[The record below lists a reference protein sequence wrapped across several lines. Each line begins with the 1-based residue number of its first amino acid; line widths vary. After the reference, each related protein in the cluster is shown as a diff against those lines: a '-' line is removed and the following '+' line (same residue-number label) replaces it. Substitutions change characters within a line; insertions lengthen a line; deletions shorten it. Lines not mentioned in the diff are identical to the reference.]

1 MGVNGIYGLSG
12 SGLDIESLVK
22 MGMMNKQNQYD
33 KMYQNQMWQTW
44 MKEAYVDVYNQTKEF
59 KDAMSA
65 FKLQSNMSAMKATS
79 SDTSAVTATA
89 NGAAAAMS
97 HKVTVSKVA
106 SNAYM
111 LTADGEKIERHS
123 TLKPNS
129 NNLSDVL
136 YKSVSTTDNGDGT
149 YKYTLTLA
157 DGSTKTVNGSDTAIS
172 IDFRD
177 RADRDDTYTLT
188 YTYDD
193 LIQEGKTLYDF
204 ASAVAKT
211 GANIQGS
218 YDSANDSFSLY
229 NKTSGKDNIIGIVGN
244 NADSVQLLNSLKLG
258 VYDANAAN
266 PTNALSGPIT
276 FKSEDTMETVKT
288 ATGAKTLAQSTSIKD
303 VLGLTATLT
312 DTGTTGAS
320 GEKNYTL
327 NVKGQDGVD
336 ITITDTL
343 ANLKD
348 AKAYSMT
355 LSNGSKTA
363 DVDFTYGD
371 LFNLGET
378 KTGNLQSTGTLS
390 DLANKINEVSKDKTM
405 GITATYDEANDS
417 FSMVNISGKA
427 ELTGTNTGDIN
438 DKISAQMVSALNL
451 ESSSSATFLQAASGT
466 KTADLATL
474 FGYTAQIKKAS
485 GENYR
490 MDIMQGST
498 VVASYTGGM
507 SAYANKE
514 NSVAAKQVAVSFE
527 INDGDKTTNVELTFG
542 DFIDFNRFETGSN
555 LMYNNADVKST
566 SGWHQLNFDNN
577 LSTLAD
583 RINEA
588 AAADGNNVQ
597 ASYDGT
603 NGFTLYNL
611 DGTASI
617 TGSSVSTLTNN
628 LNLQD
633 STVSSGVVSK
643 GISRVND
650 NSTDNY
656 LKDILGV
663 TAVSSSQDASG
674 NYTVTLKDSKGQE
687 TTYTGTKDQ
696 LAKQEIFSMSVGDS
710 NKSADISFTLSDIF
724 DLSNLGTDKQLTT
737 NRATD
742 LSTLASRI
750 EKAATDNSLDVKVS
764 YDTATNKFTLSNDK
778 GHANLTGNDALGSTL
793 ASNLGLAQSP
803 ADVAN
808 KYQSTAG
815 SNANVNIDGK
825 NYDLDTNVK
834 TVAGVT
840 YTFNSPTEVGKTA
853 TVTVNQDTD
862 TIVDNVKKFVEA
874 YNTLLDSLNSKLS
887 EERYSDYKPLT
898 KEQESEMTEEQI
910 KKWNEKA
917 KSGLLYHDSNIR
929 SIVSDMREALY
940 TPVDA
945 VDSKYNSLS
954 AIGITTTNTKGHIT
968 LDEDKLRTALADD
981 PDCVYQLFASD
992 QDSAYISGTT
1002 STNKLSSY
1010 EKKSDYRNTGVANRL
1025 YNLMGT
1031 HMSSLESYGGV
1042 STSTDDQSYLGKLI
1056 ANMQTRMDAFK
1067 TMMKS
1072 YESKLYNKYDAM
1084 EVALSKLGTQLSYI
1098 TG

>member
-22 MGMMNKQNQYD
+22 MGMMSKQSQYD

-44 MKEAYVDVYNQTKEF
+44 MKEAYVDVYNQTREF

-111 LTADGEKIERHS
+111 LTADGEKIERQS

-177 RADRDDTYTLT
+177 RADSDDTYTLT

-193 LIQEGKTLYDF
+193 LMQEGKTLYDF
-204 ASAVAKT
+204 ASAVSKT

-244 NADSVQLLNSLKLG
+244 NDDSVQLLNSLKLG
-258 VYDANAAN
+258 VYDANAAD
-266 PTNALSGPIT
+266 PANALSGPIT
-276 FKSEDTMETVKT
+276 FASEDTMATVKT

-303 VLGLTATLT
+303 VLGLKGTLT
-312 DTGTTGAS
+312 DAGG
-320 GEKNYTL
+320 GQYTL
-327 NVKGQDGVD
+327 NVTGQDGVS
-336 ITITDTL
+336 ITMTDTL
-343 ANLKD
+343 DNLKA
-348 AKAYSMT
+348 AKAYGMT
-355 LSNGSKTA
+355 LSDGSNTA
-363 DVDFTYGD
+363 DVDFTFGE
-371 LFNLGET
+371 LFNLD
-378 KTGNLQSTGTLS
+378 KTGNLQSTGTLA
-390 DLANKINEVSKDKTM
+390 DLAGKINQVSSANGM

-417 FSMVNISGKA
+417 FSMMNISGKA
-427 ELTGTNTGDIN
+427 ELAGATD
-438 DKISAQMVSALNL
+438 DKIGAQMVSALNL
-451 ESSSSATFLQAASGT
+451 ESSSSATFLQADSGT
-466 KTADLATL
+466 VGKTLAEL
-474 FGYTAQIKKAS
+474 FNYTAQVSKVS
-485 GENYR
+485 GGNYQVNIV
-490 MDIMQGST
+490 DQGT
-498 VVASYTGGM
+498 GAIVNSYVGSM
-507 SAYANKE
+507 SDYANKE
-514 NSVAAKQVAVSFE
+514 NSVAANQVAVSFE
-527 INDGDKTTNVELTFG
+527 INDGDKTTNVELKFG
-542 DFIDFNRFETGSN
+542 DFIDFDGFETGAN
-555 LMYNNADVKST
+555 LYYNGTAVKST
-566 SGWHQLNFDNN
+566 TGWHN
-577 LSTLAD
+577 LSFDKTLSALAD

-588 AAADGNNVQ
+588 AAEDGNNVQ
-597 ASYDGT
+597 AKYDST

-611 DGTASI
+611 NGTASLA
-617 TGSSVSTLTNN
+617 GSNASTLTAN
-628 LNLQD
+628 LNLQA
-633 STVSSGVVSK
+633 SPVSSGVVSK

-663 TAVSSSQDASG
+663 TAFSSQQDASG
-674 NYTVTLKDSKGQE
+674 KYTVTLKDSKGQE
-687 TTYTGTKDQ
+687 TTYTGTRDE
-696 LAKQEIFSMSVGDS
+696 LAAQEIFSMSIGDS
-710 NKSADISFTLSDIF
+710 NKSADIAFTLSDVF

-737 NRATD
+737 NRNTD
-742 LSTLASRI
+742 LSTLKDRINTTAASEGI
-750 EKAATDNSLDVKVS
+750 KVEAT
-764 YDTATNKFTLSNDK
+764 YDTATNKFTLSNLN

-793 ASNLGLAQSP
+793 ASNLGLAQSA
-803 ADVAN
+803 ADVAQ
-808 KYQSTAG
+808 KYQTTAG
-815 SNANVNIDGK
+815 SNAMVNIDGK

-840 YTFNSPTEVGKTA
+840 YTFNSPTEAGKTA

-874 YNTLLDSLNSKLS
+874 YNTLLDSLNDKLS

-898 KEQESEMTEEQI
+898 KEQEAEMTEEQI

-954 AIGITTTNTKGHIT
+954 AIGITTNTTKGHIT

-992 QDSAYISGTT
+992 QDSSYIAGST
-1002 STNKLSSY
+1002 STKKLSSY
-1010 EKKSDYRNTGVANRL
+1010 EQKSDYRNTGVANRL
-1025 YNLMGT
+1025 YNMMGT
-1031 HMSSLESYGGV
+1031 HMSKLEDYGGV
-1042 STSTDDQSYLGKLI
+1042 SKSADDQSYLGKLI
-1056 ANMQTRMDAFK
+1056 TNMQTRMDAFK
-1067 TMMKS
+1067 TLMKS
-1072 YESKLYNKYDAM
+1072 YENKLYDKYDAM